1 MKTSEIQP
9 EHIHCAGCA
18 HLCDYDGKTEC
29 MNLHHWEGGIPENA
43 PCYERAQCAP
53 VFDIS
58 MSQSR
63 ADKIRDLE
71 EAVRAH
77 RNRID
82 RFGLGRGTSAKRIQD
97 ALIVMFEGHHLAERL
112 IREIVSAHMEVLM
125 ALEELYDSSD
135 RTMQ

>member
-1 MKTSEIQP
+1 MKTPKIQP
-9 EHIHCAGCA
+9 QHIHCAGCV
-18 HLCDYDGKTEC
+18 HLRDYDGKTEC
-29 MNLHHWEGGIPENA
+29 MNLHHWEGGTPENA
-43 PCYERAQCAP
+43 PCYETAQCAP
-53 VFDIS
+53 VFDIG

-63 ADKIRDLE
+63 ADKVRNLE

-82 RFGLGRGTSAKRIQD
+82 SFGLGRGTSAKRIQD

-125 ALEELYDSSD
+125 VLEELYDSSD